1 MTVDAMHIS
10 GLRSKVRQ
18 ATQALKVAAIVVAVG
33 GGWQS
38 PVFAAEQADPWPEL
52 ARDIFNGRTLED
64 GASLIGIEMPYRA
77 EDAAIVPVTLRT
89 TLPPGDA
96 RTVKA
101 ITLVIDQNPAPVAAT
116 FQIGAGVTM
125 ISTRVRVDSY
135 TNVHA
140 VAELSNG
147 QLYASA
153 VFVKASGGCSAP
165 AAKNADEASVN
176 LGQMRFRQFARFAD
190 GPVSGAREAQIMIR
204 HPNNSGLQRDQVT
217 LLYVPAFFV
226 RELRVWQGDELVL
239 AMDGGISI
247 SEDPN
252 IRFNYLPNG
261 ATRFRAEAVDTD
273 GHVFKG
279 EWPVAA
285 AM

>member
-1 MTVDAMHIS
+1 MTGDAMDMS
-10 GLRSKVRQ
+10 GLRSKVRRGM
-18 ATQALKVAAIVVAVG
+18 QALKVAAIALAVG
-33 GGWQS
+33 GGLQS

-52 ARDIFNGRTLED
+52 ARDIFNGRNLHD
-64 GASLIGIEMPYRA
+64 GASLIAIEMPYRA

-89 TLPPGDA
+89 TLPAGDA
-96 RTVKA
+96 RSVKA

-140 VAELSNG
+140 VAELSDG

-165 AAKNADEASVN
+165 AAKNADAAGAN
-176 LGQMRFRQFARFAD
+176 LGQMRFRQFARPAD

-279 EWPVAA
+279 EWPVVA

>member
-1 MTVDAMHIS
+1 MTGGAMHIS
-10 GLRSKVRQ
+10 GLRSKVRHGM
-18 ATQALKVAAIVVAVG
+18 QALKVAAIALAVG
-33 GGWQS
+33 GALQN

-52 ARDIFNGRTLED
+52 ARDIFNGRNLQD

-89 TLPPGDA
+89 TLPPGDV

-116 FQIGAGVTM
+116 FQIGPGVTM

-140 VAELSNG
+140 VAELSDG

-165 AAKNADEASVN
+165 AAKNADEASAN
-176 LGQMRFRQFARFAD
+176 LGQMRFRQFARSAD
-190 GPVSGAREAQIMIR
+190 GPTSGPREAQIMIR

-239 AMDGGISI
+239 SMDGGISI

-279 EWPVAA
+279 EWPIVA
-285 AM
+285 M